1 MVKSDQISKQSKSI
15 KAIRDQYRS
24 IMVKKVAE
32 ARRSLAHVP
41 NARGAKA
48 STGAQGPKLR
58 KAKKAAL
65 NLKAGPM
72 TRLQKSLCVNDYE
85 KLEQLLL
92 KTNATQEL
100 SNLYDLAFGASY
112 PYRRGYKYEPLT
124 KAFCDGF

>member
-1 MVKSDQISKQSKSI
+1 M
-15 KAIRDQYRS
+15 A
-24 IMVKKVAE
+24 KKEAE
-32 ARRSLAHVP
+32 ARRGLAHVS
-41 NARGAKA
+41 NERGAKA
-48 STGAQGPKLR
+48 STGAQGPKLS